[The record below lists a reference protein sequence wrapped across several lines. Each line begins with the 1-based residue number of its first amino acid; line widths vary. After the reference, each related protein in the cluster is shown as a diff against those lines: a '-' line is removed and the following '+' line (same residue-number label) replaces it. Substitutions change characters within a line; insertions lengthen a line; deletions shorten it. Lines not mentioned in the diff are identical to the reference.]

1 MLRHRSPTDTIG
13 PVGMVLI
20 DDRYELLALVG
31 SGGMADVYLA
41 RDVVLDREVALKLL
55 KTRYAED
62 EEFVER
68 FRREAKSAAA
78 LTNRHIVSVFDRGET
93 EDGAYYIVMEYVPGG
108 DLGDLL
114 EGEGIPPPRRATEMA
129 LQVAE
134 ALKAAHERGVVHRDI
149 KPRNILIMR
158 SGHAKVADF
167 GIARALEA
175 TTISHP
181 GDILGSVKY
190 MSPEQAAGG
199 PVGPASDLYSLGV
212 VLYEMLTGK
221 VPFEVRLPEDVS
233 AEHAKGPPR
242 RPSEANPEIPKALD
256 AVVIGLL
263 ATNPADRYESAA
275 ELAKDLRRVQDGV
288 PPVSSSAV
296 AIPSDAST
304 DAPTMVLNSA
314 ASGGDTGGTAGT
326 SRRRTLWIP
335 VLFAVLV
342 CVLAIVG
349 WGLLRAGGLP
359 SALGAQWDKVG
370 GAPTGSERAQGGHQE
385 VEVPQV
391 KGLEK
396 QAARSRLD
404 EAGFRVAVRPRG
416 SSREDTDRVL
426 EQSVAGGKEAREG
439 SRIVLIVGGG
449 PSVAEVP
456 DLNGLTYSEAVSKLK
471 QAGYLLGGV
480 KEIRSATVP
489 AGLIAGQDPKA
500 GTALDRGSYVY
511 LTTSIGPPMETT
523 SGF

>member
-1 MLRHRSPTDTIG
+1 MSRTLVDN
-13 PVGMVLI
+13 
-20 DDRYELLALVG
+20 RYELRALTG
-31 SGGMADVYLA
+31 SGGMADVFLA
-41 RDVVLDREVALKLL
+41 YDRVLDRDIALKLL
-55 KTRYAED
+55 KDRYARD
-62 EEFVER
+62 EEFIER

-78 LTNRHIVSVFDRGET
+78 LTNRHIVPVFDRGET
-93 EDGAYYIVMEYVPGG
+93 EDGIYYIAMEYVPGG

-114 EGEGIPPPRRATEMA
+114 ESEERLPPRRASEIA

-134 ALKAAHERGVVHRDI
+134 ALRTAHGRGVIHRDI
-149 KPRNILIMR
+149 KPRNILITR

-167 GIARALEA
+167 GIARAVEA

-199 PVGPASDLYSLGV
+199 PVGLASDLYSLGV
-212 VLYEMLTGK
+212 VLYQMLTGM
-221 VPFEVRLPEDVS
+221 VPFAVRLPEEVS

-242 RPSEANPEIPKALD
+242 RPSEENPEIPKALD

-288 PPVSSSAV
+288 PPVSSSAG

-326 SRRRTLWIP
+326 SRRRRLWIP

-349 WGLLRAGGLP
+349 LGLLRAGGLP
-359 SALGAQWDKVG
+359 SVLGAQWDKVG
-370 GAPTGSERAQGGHQE
+370 GSPTGSERAQRGHQE

-396 QAARSRLD
+396 QAARSRLE
-404 EAGFRVAVRPRG
+404 EAGFRVAVRSRG

-456 DLNGLTYSEAVSKLK
+456 DLIGLTYSEAVSKLE

-489 AGLIAGQDPKA
+489 AGLIAEQDPRA
-500 GTALDRGSYVY
+500 GTPLDQGSYVY
-511 LTTSIGPPMETT
+511 LTTSVGPP
-523 SGF
+523 